1 MQCKDEDDNDLKVV
15 FIDAHFD
22 KYGTNE
28 THEEE
33 RTEKFKRE
41 SDILKTFILESEP
54 YECKFEDSDFEVM
67 LKMMD
72 AYVEN
77 KKEQYKKE
85 GAEEQKQ
92 KRKTKKGIN
101 CKTQ

>member
-1 MQCKDEDDNDLKVV
+1 MQCKDEGDHELKVV

-22 KYGTNE
+22 KYGANETNE
-28 THEEE
+28 AK
-33 RTEKFKRE
+33 RTEKFIKE
-41 SDILKTFILESEP
+41 SGKLKSFILESEP

-85 GAEEQKQ
+85 GVEEHKQ
-92 KRKTKKGIN
+92 KKKPKKGIN
-101 CKTQ
+101 CRTQ

>member
-1 MQCKDEDDNDLKVV
+1 MQRKDEGYNELNVV

-22 KYGTNE
+22 KYGKNE
-28 THEEE
+28 IHEEE
-33 RTEKFKRE
+33 RTEKFKKE
-41 SDILKTFILESEP
+41 SDILKTFILESKP

-92 KRKTKKGIN
+92 KKKPKKGIN
-101 CKTQ
+101 CRTQ

>member
-1 MQCKDEDDNDLKVV
+1 MQHKDEGYQELKVV

-22 KYGTNE
+22 KHGTNE

-33 RTEKFKRE
+33 STEKFKKE
-41 SDILKTFILESEP
+41 SDILKTFILEREP
-54 YECKFEDSDFEVM
+54 YECNFEDSDFEVM

-92 KRKTKKGIN
+92 KRKPKKRIN
-101 CKTQ
+101 CTAQ